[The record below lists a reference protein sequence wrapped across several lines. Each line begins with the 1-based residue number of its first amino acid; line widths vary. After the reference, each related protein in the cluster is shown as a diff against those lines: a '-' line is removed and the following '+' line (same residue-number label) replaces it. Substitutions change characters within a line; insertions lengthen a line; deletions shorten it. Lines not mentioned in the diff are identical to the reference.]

1 MSVTIDKIRLI
12 NFKRFEDYTI
22 NPNDRINILV
32 GDNEVGKSSI
42 LEAIDLVSSGNVRKV
57 ENIGLD
63 RLINVDAIKQFNN
76 TRKYEDLPEMKVE
89 LFLNGEFDHTMNGKN
104 NSLGIISDGI
114 RLVCTPND
122 DFRKEI
128 NEFLE
133 EESNVFFL

>member
-1 MSVTIDKIRLI
+1 M
-12 NFKRFEDYTI
+12 
-22 NPNDRINILV
+22 
-32 GDNEVGKSSI
+32 
-42 LEAIDLVSSGNVRKV
+42 
-57 ENIGLD
+57 D

-133 EESNVFFL
+133 EESNVFPFEYYKIRFSTFADEVYSGYKKKIKTVLFCTFRVFSILQPQKSFLNP